1 MHGAEW
7 VKERKKVTRK
17 FDVKRRAVSRKRKRK
32 VEYDLKLLEGALSAN
47 YPGEY
52 ISLELCDDGVEMC
65 VNGTIIQLQ
74 NDILRKKGTFK
85 SVKYYS
91 EIIHAHLDMK
101 GGEAMIS
108 KHRPKVL
115 IEIPGLLIA
124 A

>member
-1 MHGAEW
+1 M
-7 VKERKKVTRK
+7 
-17 FDVKRRAVSRKRKRK
+17 SRFASRNQRLA
-32 VEYDLKLLEGALSAN
+32 Y
-47 YPGEY
+47 
-52 ISLELCDDGVEMC
+52 
-65 VNGTIIQLQ
+65 
-74 NDILRKKGTFK
+74 K